1 MPPLHTLDLFA
12 GAGGSLLAGALLGWK
27 AVAAVEID
35 PFCRAVLAH
44 RWPNLELHD
53 DVRTFPAERYAG
65 IDIVTAGFPCQP
77 FSLAGRRRGADDE
90 RNLWPDTARVLRLVR
105 PGIAFLENTPGLVAS
120 GYLETVLG
128 DLAEIGFDA
137 EWTVLSAQDVGA
149 PHLRERVWILAYTNG
164 RGLEEHQQRNG
175 RQIIEE
181 CRARW
186 RNAVRCD
193 VGDALRDRLQGQ
205 AHREAGCLPLAA
217 SPSSQPRL
225 GRDSDELARWLDSP
239 TRWPARRGA
248 PQEAWE
254 PPRAVT
260 GKDTQRNRRL
270 KALGNGWVPHQ
281 AVEAFRIL
289 AQAVTTQQ
297 PT

>member
-12 GAGGSLLAGALLGWK
+12 GAGGSLLAGAMLGWA

-35 PFCRAVLAH
+35 PFCRAILAH

-53 DVRTFPAERYAG
+53 DVRTFPAERYVG

-77 FSLAGRRRGADDE
+77 FSLAGKRRGADDE

-128 DLAEIGFDA
+128 DLASLGFDA

-164 RGLEEHQQRNG
+164 TPVRKQPELKSGGSHASIAQH
-175 RQIIEE
+175 
-181 CRARW
+181 ARS
-186 RNAVRCD
+186 RRD
-193 VGDALRDRLQGQ
+193 VGDAMRDRLQGQ
-205 AHREAGCLPLAA
+205 AHREAECLPLAA
-217 SPSSQPRL
+217 SPPSQPRL
-225 GRDSDELARWLDSP
+225 GRDSDELAAWLDSP

-260 GKDTQRNRRL
+260 GKDAQRNRRL

-281 AVEAFRIL
+281 AVEAFHIL
-289 AQAVTTQQ
+289 TQAVTTQQ

>member
-1 MPPLHTLDLFA
+1 MTTLDLFA
-12 GAGGSLLAGALLGWK
+12 GAGGSLLAGSMLGWQ

-44 RWPNLELHD
+44 RWPTIEMHD

-65 IDIVTAGFPCQP
+65 TIDIVTAGFPCQP
-77 FSLAGRRRGADDE
+77 FSLAGKRLGAADE
-90 RNLWPDTARVLRLVR
+90 RNLWPDTARVLRVVR
-105 PGIAFLENTPGLVAS
+105 PGIAFLENTPGLVTS

-128 DLAEIGFDA
+128 DLASLGFDA

-149 PHLRERVWILAYTNG
+149 PHLRKRVWILAYTNG
-164 RGLEEHQQRNG
+164 RGLEEHPQRNG

-186 RNAVRCD
+186 RDAMRCD
-193 VGDALRDRLQGQ
+193 VGDALRDRSQEPPAL
-205 AHREAGCLPLAA
+205 EAQRKPLAA

-225 GRDSDELARWLDSP
+225 GRDSDELAAWLDSP

-254 PPRAVT
+254 PPRTVT
-260 GKDTQRNRRL
+260 GRDKQRNPRL
-270 KALGNGWVPHQ
+270 KALGNGWVPSQ
-281 AVEAFRIL
+281 AAAAYRLL
-289 AQAVTTQQ
+289 AGRVGME
-297 PT
+297 P